1 MKPLFRRAPGAESDV
16 RPTLLGVV
24 TLMFLLLFFLLATS
38 SGQRLGVVDL
48 RLARAGEAPP
58 LPHAGLVKD
67 VRVDLRPDG
76 ARVEF
81 EVATTDIAA
90 SADTREL
97 RAIDVASGVGGG
109 PDLAALLAAMQKIHA
124 IDRAQDRVTV
134 RPATE
139 VSTGALLAA
148 LDVVRGPA
156 DAPLFPRVSLQ

>member
-1 MKPLFRRAPGAESDV
+1 MSLFRREPEAEADV

-48 RLARAGEAPP
+48 RLAAPGEAPP
-58 LPHAGLVKD
+58 LPHAGRVKS
-67 VRVDLRPDG
+67 VVVHVTPVG

-97 RAIDVASGVGGG
+97 RAIEVPGAGAG
-109 PDLAALLAAMQKIHA
+109 PDLPALLAAMESIHA
-124 IDRAQDRVTV
+124 IDGAQERAELH
-134 RPATE
+134 PAPE
-139 VSTGALLAA
+139 LSTTTLLAV
-148 LDVVRGPA
+148 LDVVRGPTQ
-156 DAPLFPRVSLQ
+156 APLFPRVSLK